1 MTKSNH
7 FQGFDI
13 IEDHRD
19 FLIINKHN
27 GINVH
32 KTKDEIGLLDYI
44 FNQLHIRLFL
54 CHRLD
59 KDTSGLMILGKSSES
74 TSELSQL
81 FANKTIEKRYVAI
94 TCDAPKKK
102 QGKVIGDLVA
112 SRNGNY
118 KLTKTKENP
127 SHTEF
132 TSTHLIPKRRAWQLK
147 PITGKTHQ
155 LRVVL
160 KSLGSPI
167 LGDKRYSND
176 SAQRM
181 YLHCFHLSFEFKNK
195 HYRFDYIPLDC
206 EFSLLKHLP
215 DNWLTV

>member
-1 MTKSNH
+1 MNKLN
-7 FQGFDI
+7 QYKGFDI
-13 IEDHRD
+13 IEDHTD
-19 FLIINKHN
+19 FLIINKHTT
-27 GINVH
+27 INVH
-32 KTKDEIGLLDYI
+32 KTKDEKGLIDYI
-44 FNQLHIRLFL
+44 FEQFHIKVFL

-59 KDTSGLMILGKSSES
+59 KDTSGLMVLGKSSKS
-74 TSELSQL
+74 TGIISQL
-81 FANKTIEKRYVAI
+81 FADKTIQKRYVAI
-94 TCDAPKKK
+94 SCDAPKKK
-102 QGKVIGDLVA
+102 QGKVVGDLVV

-132 TSTHLIPKRRAWQLK
+132 TSFNLIPKRRAWKLI

-167 LGDKRYSND
+167 LGDKRYSKD
-176 SAQRM
+176 DAQRM
-181 YLHCFHLSFEFKNK
+181 YLHCFHLSFNYKNTDFS
-195 HYRFDYIPLDC
+195 FDYLPLDL

-215 DNWLTV
+215 NNWLSA

>member
-1 MTKSNH
+1 MNNLNQYK
-7 FQGFDI
+7 GFDVI
-13 IEDHRD
+13 YSHCD
-19 FLIINKHN
+19 FLIINKHA

-32 KTKDEIGLLDYI
+32 KTKDEKGLIDYI
-44 FNQLHIRLFL
+44 EDQINIRVLL

-59 KDTSGLMILGKSSES
+59 KDTSGIMVLGKSPES
-74 TSELSQL
+74 TSIISQL

-94 TCDAPKKK
+94 SCDAPKKK
-102 QGKVIGDLVA
+102 QGKVIGDLLP

-118 KLTKTKENP
+118 KLSKTKDNP
-127 SHTEF
+127 SHTVF
-132 TSTHLIPKRRAWQLK
+132 TSSNLIPKRRAWNLR
-147 PITGKTHQ
+147 PVTGKTHQ

-167 LGDKRYSND
+167 LGDKRYSKD

-181 YLHCFHLSFEFKNK
+181 YLHCFHLSFTYKNNDF
-195 HYRFDYIPLDC
+195 RFDYLPLDL

-215 DNWLTV
+215 NNWLNI